1 MEKFTKFTML
11 SLTVSPQIVLTAG
24 QFAFKLAPQVAGHIT
39 KREFYQKMLLKQS
52 FSLADKKIRILSEDT
67 VSKLADSYSILGI
80 LQQFKN
86 NQEIPSVNLLAIRI
100 AFELR
105 NTQLKNKAEAQNIN
119 YSHLIRELANTVYG
133 TLLEKLFEQE
143 LFTNVVSE
151 SERSYDPEIDLIL
164 SNRFRLSKAF
174 FESYS
179 NSKGPYKII
188 IHLQNEEKPWV
199 TYEEK
204 DSIIVSVDNY
214 LSYKYGL
221 FQQGYDYQIIY
232 QDKTTAWLKAAYL
245 DRETSSEI
253 AVFSGDNRTSISEA
267 TKKWDRLVW
276 LN

>member
-1 MEKFTKFTML
+1 MF
-11 SLTVSPQIVLTAG
+11 SLTVSPQIALTAG
-24 QFAFKLAPQVAGHIT
+24 QFALKLAPQVAGHIT

-52 FSLADKKIRILSEDT
+52 FSLSAKKIRILSEDT
-67 VSKLADSYSILGI
+67 VSKLAESYSILEI

-86 NQEIPSVNLLAIRI
+86 NKEIPSVNLLAIRI

-105 NTQLKNKAEAQNIN
+105 NTQLKIKAEAQNIN
-119 YSHLIRELANTVYG
+119 YSCLIRELANTVYSI
-133 TLLEKLFEQE
+133 LLEKLFEQG

-151 SERSYDPEIDLIL
+151 SERSCDPDIDLIL
-164 SNRFRLSKAF
+164 SNRFRLGKAF

-204 DSIIVSVDNY
+204 DSIIVSVDNN
-214 LSYKYGL
+214 LSYKYGF
-221 FQQGYDYQIIY
+221 FQQDYCYQIIY
-232 QDKTTAWLKAAYL
+232 QDNTTSWLRAAYL

-253 AVFSGDNRTSISEA
+253 AVFSGDNRTSIGEA

>member
-1 MEKFTKFTML
+1 ML
-11 SLTVSPQIVLTAG
+11 SLSVSPQIVLTAG

-52 FSLADKKIRILSEDT
+52 FSLADKKIIILSEDT
-67 VSKLADSYSILGI
+67 VSKLAESYSILGI

-86 NQEIPSVNLLAIRI
+86 NKEIPSVNLLAIRI

-119 YSHLIRELANTVYG
+119 YSYLIRELANTVYS

-151 SERSYDPEIDLIL
+151 SEKSCAPEIDLIL
-164 SNRFRLSKAF
+164 SNRYRLSKAF

-179 NSKGPYKII
+179 NLKGPYKVI
-188 IHLQNEEKPWV
+188 IHLTNENPYL
-199 TYEEK
+199 TYEKK
-204 DSIIVSVDNY
+204 DLIIVKVDSC
-214 LSYKYGL
+214 LSYKYGF
-221 FQQGYDYQIIY
+221 FQQGYNYQIIH
-232 QDKTTAWLKAAYL
+232 QDNTISGLRAAYL